1 MLTAV
6 ANTPSTAEPGV
17 VLFVDDERR
26 VLTSMKAMFR
36 KGYRVLTA
44 NSGQEGL
51 EIIGREAVDVVVS
64 DQRMPGMTG
73 VEMLTEI
80 KDRSPHTM
88 RILLTGYADLEAIE
102 ASINDCEVFRY
113 LMKPC
118 PPDQLRGA
126 VAQALEA
133 ARAGEAE
140 GCESVPPSADVV
152 VLHGSPTS
160 LPERAAA
167 AAAAGDA
174 NPPLPEANL
183 ATPEPVARDIAADLP
198 APSNDERW
206 DGDAAGVDIG
216 AAQGTRV
223 DVLVL
228 SHDNELLE
236 SICDSAQTL
245 ADETRVHR
253 AAGVSEALDVL
264 ASEPI
269 GVLITD
275 IAVSEEEVTA
285 LTTELKREVPALVTI
300 LAADRS
306 DSGLLIDLINHG
318 QVFRFLLKPIPV
330 GQCRL
335 WLTSARRRHLE
346 LAASAAERLRYQPEL
361 ADDESEPAATTPE
374 DVAVAL
380 GDEDVTHS
388 GEDATAEDE
397 AGATMTD
404 AAAEDHST
412 TGIRS
417 RIGRRL
423 SRLKSR
429 FSKWGQRNG

>member
-6 ANTPSTAEPGV
+6 DNTPRAAAPGV

-44 NSGQEGL
+44 NSAQEGL
-51 EIIGREAVDVVVS
+51 EIIERESVDVVVS

-73 VEMLTEI
+73 VEMLTLI
-80 KDRSPHTM
+80 KERSPYTM
-88 RILLTGYADLEAIE
+88 RLLLTGYADLEAVE

-133 ARAGEAE
+133 ARAGLPEETDATAT
-140 GCESVPPSADVV
+140 PPSAEVV
-152 VLHGSPTS
+152 VLHGGIPAPAEDRSAN
-160 LPERAAA
+160 EARAPAPA
-167 AAAAGDA
+167 E
-174 NPPLPEANL
+174 P
-183 ATPEPVARDIAADLP
+183 PVARIADDEKVDAGSHP
-198 APSNDERW
+198 APSNDGRW
-206 DGDAAGVDIG
+206 SEAEPAGATAG
-216 AAQGTRV
+216 AERV

-228 SHDNELLE
+228 SDDPVLLE
-236 SICDSAQTL
+236 SICDAAQTL
-245 ADETRVHR
+245 EDETQVHR
-253 AAGVSEALDVL
+253 ASDVSQALDML

-275 IAVSEEEVTA
+275 IAVTEDEVTA
-285 LTTELKREVPALVTI
+285 LTNELKREVPALVTV
-300 LAADRS
+300 LAAERS

-346 LAASAAERLRYQPEL
+346 MAGSEAQRLRYLPQFE
-361 ADDESEPAATTPE
+361 E
-374 DVAVAL
+374 
-380 GDEDVTHS
+380 
-388 GEDATAEDE
+388 
-397 AGATMTD
+397 
-404 AAAEDHST
+404 AAEDAEKVDPVPVANVSVTAATVEPESDSTSVESDDHSVK
-412 TGIRS
+412 GIRS
-417 RIGRRL
+417 RIGASL
-423 SRLKSR
+423 GRLKSR
-429 FSKWGQRNG
+429 FSKWGRRDG

>member
-6 ANTPSTAEPGV
+6 ANTPRTAEPGV

-126 VAQALEA
+126 VALALEA

-140 GCESVPPSADVV
+140 LDDSLPPSAEVV
-152 VLHGSPTS
+152 VLHGPSAS
-160 LPERAAA
+160 SPERPGAAPV
-167 AAAAGDA
+167 AGDESQA
-174 NPPLPEANL
+174 LPEASL
-183 ATPEPVARDIAADLP
+183 AAPEPEAKGIGTDLP
-198 APSNDERW
+198 APSNDAVW
-206 DGDAAGVDIG
+206 DGDSVVTDTD
-216 AAQGTRV
+216 AAQGVRV

-228 SHDNELLE
+228 SHDGELLE

-275 IAVSEEEVTA
+275 IAVSEDEVTA

-361 ADDESEPAATTPE
+361 ADDESESSAMAPA
-374 DVAVAL
+374 DDAL
-380 GDEDVTHS
+380 ALADP
-388 GEDATAEDE
+388 DATQEPEETTAEE
-397 AGATMTD
+397 ELSAPTTGATV
-404 AAAEDHST
+404 EDHSAS
-412 TGIRS
+412 GIRS

-423 SRLKSR
+423 GRLKSR